1 METRKRL
8 FNLFKIFSSEMKIR
22 EMIRG
27 FEYKV
32 YFLQLGKRIK
42 VKQIVNSF
50 SVDLL
55 LSLFFTAW

>member
-55 LSLFFTAW
+55 LSLFFTA